1 MKADLSNWSTRILY
15 LFLATDLV
23 FISLHLIHIY
33 SGVAPNP
40 SFSLETDGGYAEIF
54 QYIKEYWI
62 ALVLGFLAL
71 RKHSATYLGW
81 SLLFFYILLDD
92 SLQLHE
98 KLGYRLS
105 QQFHFFSGFNL
116 RAEDFGELIISGSV
130 GLFFL
135 IFIATAYRYSDSLS
149 RKISRYL
156 IRMLFALAVCGIVF
170 DMMHTALNFRILRT
184 ILALLEDGGEMIVM
198 SVIASFVF
206 FLPERIGSA
215 PLSNSLDAR
224 QEVLSI
230 NQSINR

>member
-1 MKADLSNWSTRILY
+1 MKLDLNNWSTRILC
-15 LFLATDLV
+15 LFLATDLG
-23 FISLHLIHIY
+23 FIGLHLIHLY
-33 SGVAPNP
+33 SGFAENP
-40 SFSLETDGGYAEIF
+40 SFSIETDRGYAEIF
-54 QYIKEYWI
+54 QYLKEYWI

-92 SLQLHE
+92 SLQIHE
-98 KLGYRLS
+98 NLGYGLS
-105 QQFHFFSGFNL
+105 RKLSFLPNFNL
-116 RAEDFGELIISGSV
+116 RPEDFGELIISGCV

-135 IFIATAYRYSDSLS
+135 IFIGTAYRFSDRLS

-156 IRMLFALAVCGIVF
+156 IRMLLALALCGIVF
-170 DMMHTALNFRILRT
+170 DIMHVALNFRILRT
-184 ILALLEDGGEMIVM
+184 IIALLEDGGELIVM

-206 FLPERIGSA
+206 FLPERIHSA

-230 NQSINR
+230 DQSINR